1 MTYYNSTINFDSN
14 TIELPPPTDT
24 PPPCP
29 IYAFSCSVHASLTC
43 MLPPFSESILPAVLN
58 DSLLTP
64 AKSSRVSL
72 VESNLLLAKRS
83 LLGTAA
89 HFASSNQPLSLSL
102 FIAVPISDRLV
113 CTNNPRPRYQPSIPT
128 RQKHLRP
135 LNEEQQTQLADFLES
150 YRDVFA
156 TTDYDLGHTT
166 LVQEKLN
173 QIVNSLTEYR
183 LQYKITSI
191 SMLTRCLST
200 AQCV

>member
-1 MTYYNSTINFDSN
+1 MTYYNSTISFDSN
-14 TIELPPPTDT
+14 TIDLPPLTDT

-29 IYAFSCSVHASLTC
+29 TYAFSCSVHASLTC

-64 AKSSRVSL
+64 AKSSRVGL
-72 VESNLLLAKRS
+72 VESNPLLAKRS
-83 LLGTAA
+83 LLGAAA
-89 HFASSNQPLSLSL
+89 HFSSSTQPLSLSL
-102 FIAVPISDRLV
+102 SIAVPISDTLV
-113 CTNNPRPRYQPSIPT
+113 CTNNPQPRYQPSIPT

-135 LNEEQQTQLADFLES
+135 LNEEQQTRLADLLES

-166 LVQEKLN
+166 LVLEKLN
-173 QIVNSLTEYR
+173 QFVNSLNEYR
-183 LQYKITSI
+183 LQYKIASI